1 MKGKCQLFVYGTLRK
16 GGPANHLLKDSR
28 LNAQGVR
35 LHGYKMFNAGLYP
48 IVVPADLYSFIQ
60 GDLYEVDSRLLAD
73 LDVFEGD
80 GYTKREDPNT
90 GYIVYVAATDATL
103 LPEVGEGDWLS
114 YARENN
120 IVFPSW

>member
-1 MKGKCQLFVYGTLRK
+1 
-16 GGPANHLLKDSR
+16 
-28 LNAQGVR
+28 
-35 LHGYKMFNAGLYP
+35 
-48 IVVPADLYSFIQ
+48 
-60 GDLYEVDSRLLAD
+60 LLAD

-80 GYTKREDPNT
+80 EYTKREDPNT